1 MQVLETSNS
10 QNLGSPTDSF
20 IRKSENIMK
29 IGNGKKVEMLNIY
42 CKATK
47 NGANYWSI
55 TSPTIQINM
64 YSLQLNLL

>member
-1 MQVLETSNS
+1 
-10 QNLGSPTDSF
+10 
-20 IRKSENIMK
+20 MK